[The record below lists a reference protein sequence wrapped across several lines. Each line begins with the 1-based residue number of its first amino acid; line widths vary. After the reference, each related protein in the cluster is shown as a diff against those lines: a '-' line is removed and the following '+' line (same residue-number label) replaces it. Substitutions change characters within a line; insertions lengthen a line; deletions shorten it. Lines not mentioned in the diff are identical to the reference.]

1 MRYLAVST
9 YLVETILV
17 RLLLLFLIWERL
29 RLFDHICRLS
39 DVLNNMIFQF
49 LLLRVF
55 RVSHSESKELGIL
68 IKYHLCKVLLAL
80 IGDPHNRGQRRS
92 GTKNKSK
99 QTATIKEPLL
109 RFTYTLADLATQRQ
123 VVPLRTTAGSEEGI
137 SQPFL
142 PRPSL
147 SATLKT
153 PF

>member
-1 MRYLAVST
+1 
-9 YLVETILV
+9 
-17 RLLLLFLIWERL
+17 
-29 RLFDHICRLS
+29 
-39 DVLNNMIFQF
+39 MIFQF

-109 RFTYTLADLATQRQ
+109 RFTYILADLATQRQ